1 MSPDWPPACWVA
13 PDLLDPMMSPMNPCF
28 QLQYL
33 AALPEMH
40 SAGPETKMRDTCRH
54 CWLAK
59 ACLLL
64 LFLLCSCR
72 LMVITHPGLLQVHC
86 ATFHR
91 HTASF
96 AALPER
102 RMQIERGPTGGA
114 HGGPIR
120 GTLYVPVL
128 LWGYDLH
135 DACIHV
141 SKIIQHLIVFVDL
154 VTQVESGTHVQMN
167 KCGRSCMTK
176 GMSYRQVKTHVTIS
190 CPTFSQLASTT

>member
-64 LFLLCSCR
+64 LFLLCRCR
-72 LMVITHPGLLQVHC
+72 LIVITHPGLLQVHC
-86 ATFHR
+86 ATQSAFHR
-91 HTASF
+91 HTAK
-96 AALPER
+96 AL
-102 RMQIERGPTGGA
+102 QHCQRGGCKGHVLPTG
-114 HGGPIR
+114 
-120 GTLYVPVL
+120 
-128 LWGYDLH
+128 
-135 DACIHV
+135 
-141 SKIIQHLIVFVDL
+141 
-154 VTQVESGTHVQMN
+154 ESTCYHIMCYILPTCLN
-167 KCGRSCMTK
+167 N
-176 GMSYRQVKTHVTIS
+176 VTIQ
-190 CPTFSQLASTT
+190 CNTTWYITRHCYARQPLIYTGECVP